1 MIKCSIIRNYS
12 LYHIPRMEY
21 IAVKWFLLKF
31 EIIWTIFVMFMR
43 NRVLNYIHIV
53 KPSYIYKIMWKNKY
67 VFLKKWIKIFNTML
81 NLKKDKNCI

>member
-1 MIKCSIIRNYS
+1 MIKCSIIRDYS

-43 NRVLNYIHIV
+43 NRVLSYIHIV
-53 KPSYIYKIMWKNKY
+53 KPPHIYKIMWKSKY
-67 VFLKKWIKIFNTML
+67 AFLKKMN
-81 NLKKDKNCI
+81 KNA